1 MTILMVAFAAAA
13 VIFGIFGLS
22 LYTGSIGLIKARYWG
37 HIPEAQRMGYCRRMG
52 AGTILLGA
60 AFLVGAFALLITN
73 DLSDYDRMVWS
84 FGIMA
89 LSMLP
94 GVVVIFST
102 NQKFGRNR

>member
-1 MTILMVAFAAAA
+1 MTVLMIAFAAAA

-22 LYTGSIGLIKARYWG
+22 LYSGAIGLIKPRYWR
-37 HIPEAQRMGYCRRMG
+37 HIPEADRLAYCHRMGI
-52 AGTILLGA
+52 GTILLGG
-60 AFLVGAFALLITN
+60 AFLIGAFAVLVTGSLP
-73 DLSDYDRMVWS
+73 DYDRMVWS

-102 NQKFGRNR
+102 NRKYGHSR